1 MSSVANLSTRLE
13 KLVGRN
19 RVSATESSLQ
29 EFAIAG
35 RAPMAVLKPR
45 SAEEV
50 AEIVSF
56 AATEKLAVTAC
67 GSRSKL
73 ELGMPPQRYDLALDM
88 TELSQI
94 AHYDPGDLTVGVD
107 AGMPL
112 GELAKVLAAKNQF
125 LPLAVPCSATS
136 TIGGAI
142 ASGIDSTFRQQYGSA
157 RDFLIGAEFVDGTGK
172 PGKSG
177 GPLGEEGT
185 RDTLRKLSIGSPW
198 RLGGGSRRHNPPAS
212 RSQRRHALQPR
223 CPSI

>member
-13 KLVGRN
+13 KLVGSN

-50 AEIVSF
+50 AGIASF
-56 AATEKLAVTAC
+56 AATEKLAVAAC

-94 AHYDPGDLTVGVD
+94 AHYDPGDLTLSVD
-107 AGMPL
+107 ACMPL
-112 GELAKVLAAKNQF
+112 GEVGQML
-125 LPLAVPCSATS
+125 
-136 TIGGAI
+136 
-142 ASGIDSTFRQQYGSA
+142 SA
-157 RDFLIGAEFVDGTGK
+157 RNQCLPRPGTC
-172 PGKSG
+172 
-177 GPLGEEGT
+177 
-185 RDTLRKLSIGSPW
+185 
-198 RLGGGSRRHNPPAS
+198 PATFTD
-212 RSQRRHALQPR
+212 
-223 CPSI
+223 